1 MTEVLLRIR
10 RRPYV
15 MLGLLALAFA
25 VAALTAGTAFRPWP
39 LGGTLT
45 WQVVTGTL
53 LLTGMGY
60 QWMLL
65 RARTGGTAADVRR
78 HYAAHRWVGVG
89 LVLVFAL
96 HAVRFGHA
104 WTSALALC
112 FVAIAA
118 TGLLNREVIPYRS
131 RWLYR
136 AWLWLHIALS
146 SALIPLVAL
155 HIWVALTYQ

>member
-1 MTEVLLRIR
+1 MTDVLFRIR

-15 MLGLLALAFA
+15 ILGLFALSFA
-25 VAALTAGTAFRPWP
+25 VTILTAGSAFRPVP
-39 LGGTLT
+39 FGFSLS
-45 WQVVTGTL
+45 WQVVTGTIL
-53 LLTGMGY
+53 VTAMAY

-65 RARTGGTAADVRR
+65 LARTTGKAAGVRR

-89 LVLVFAL
+89 ITLVFAV

-104 WTSALALC
+104 WTSALAWT
-112 FVAIAA
+112 FIAIAA

-131 RWLYR
+131 RWLYN
-136 AWLWLHIALS
+136 AWLWVHIALS

-155 HIWVALTYQ
+155 HAWIALTYQ